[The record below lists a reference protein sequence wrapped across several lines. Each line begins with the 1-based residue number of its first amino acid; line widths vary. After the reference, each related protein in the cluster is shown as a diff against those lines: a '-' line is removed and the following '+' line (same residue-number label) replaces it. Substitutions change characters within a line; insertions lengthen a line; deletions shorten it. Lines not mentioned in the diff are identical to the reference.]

1 MRNMNQQTRQGIMG
15 KAQLLRKIREY
26 DFAIVET
33 TLFLDTHPNNQK
45 ALSYYHKLKADRKK
59 LVSEFENNFGP
70 LTMYCNENKT
80 KWDWI
85 TGPWPWE
92 GEC

>member
-1 MRNMNQQTRQGIMG
+1 MNTMNQQVRPSMNA

-33 TLFLDTHPNNQK
+33 ALFLDTHPNCKK
-45 ALSYYHKLKADRKK
+45 ALHYYHKVNAEKTK
-59 LVSEFENNFGP
+59 LVAEYESRFGP
-70 LTMYCNENKT
+70 LTVCGNENKT

>member
-70 LTMYCNENKT
+70 LTMYCNST
-80 KWDWI
+80 WRPAAW
-85 TGPWPWE
+85 
-92 GEC
+92 